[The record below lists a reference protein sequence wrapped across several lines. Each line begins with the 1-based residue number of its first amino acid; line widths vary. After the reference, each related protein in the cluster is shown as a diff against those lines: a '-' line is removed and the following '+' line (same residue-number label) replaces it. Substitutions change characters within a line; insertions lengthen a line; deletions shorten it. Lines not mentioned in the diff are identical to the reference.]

1 MSAQKM
7 GLGRGLSALI
17 PSAAPGDG
25 NAGAAD
31 ADRSKDLSLQDQGS
45 GESLARP
52 APVGIFSVDIDLIV
66 PNPDQPRV
74 RFDAERL
81 QALSESI
88 RQHGVLQPIVVS
100 AVASGTGLTT
110 YQLIAGERRLQA
122 ARMAGV
128 ERMPVVVREAAGA
141 ELLEMALVENM
152 LREDLNPIEE
162 AQAFQRLNDEF
173 GLKQDHIAKRLG
185 RSRGSITNAMR
196 MLLLPAEVR
205 ETIASGQ
212 ISESH
217 ARALLS
223 IEDERERMDTWRK
236 ILSDDLTVRQAE
248 EIAKSLRGPGVERGP
263 RVAGMPPSRSAR
275 VDANLRAIEDDLR
288 HALGVPVSV
297 RKSASGSGTV
307 VLKFH
312 SEDELEGILTKVCG
326 T

>member
-17 PSAAPGDG
+17 PAAPA
-25 NAGAAD
+25 AGEDAAD
-31 ADRSKDLSLQDQGS
+31 AAASEDSSRSG
-45 GESLARP
+45 GVP
-52 APVGIFSVDIDLIV
+52 AGIFTVDIDLIV

-74 RFDAERL
+74 RFEAERL
-81 QALSESI
+81 EALSESI
-88 RQHGVLQPIVVS
+88 RQHGVLQPVVVS
-100 AVASGTGLTT
+100 AVSSGTGITT

-141 ELLEMALVENM
+141 ELLEIALVENM

-185 RSRGSITNAMR
+185 RSRGSITNSMR
-196 MLLLPAEVR
+196 LLSLPAEIR
-205 ETIASGQ
+205 ETIVSGQ
-212 ISESH
+212 IKESH

-223 IEDERERMDTWRK
+223 IENERERMDVWRK
-236 ILSDDLTVRQAE
+236 ILSDELTVRQAE
-248 EIAKSLRGPGVERGP
+248 EIAKSLKDVSG
-263 RVAGMPPSRSAR
+263 SRAPIRKRPNR
-275 VDANLRAIEDDLR
+275 VDANVRAIEDDLR

-307 VLKFH
+307 VLRFH
-312 SEDELEGILTKVCG
+312 SEEELEGILTKVVG
-326 T
+326 S

>member
-17 PSAAPGDG
+17 PA
-25 NAGAAD
+25 AAD
-31 ADRSKDLSLQDQGS
+31 TSS
-45 GESLARP
+45 GEP
-52 APVGIFSVDIDLIV
+52 AAGVGPPDDGSRAGGVPTGIFTVDIDLIV

-74 RFDAERL
+74 RFEAERL
-81 QALSESI
+81 EALSESI
-88 RQHGVLQPIVVS
+88 RQHGVLQPVVVS
-100 AVASGTGLTT
+100 SVPSGTGITT

-141 ELLEMALVENM
+141 ELLEIALVENM

-185 RSRGSITNAMR
+185 RSRGSITNSMR
-196 MLLLPAEVR
+196 LLSLPAEIR
-205 ETIASGQ
+205 ETIVSGQ
-212 ISESH
+212 IKESH

-223 IEDERERMDTWRK
+223 IENERERMDVWRK
-236 ILSDDLTVRQAE
+236 ILSDELTVRQAE
-248 EIAKSLRGPGVERGP
+248 EIAKSLKDVSG
-263 RVAGMPPSRSAR
+263 SRAPIRKRPNR
-275 VDANLRAIEDDLR
+275 VDANVRAIEDDLR

-307 VLKFH
+307 VLRFH
-312 SEDELEGILTKVCG
+312 SEEELEGILTKVVG
-326 T
+326 S